1 MRHYW
6 RILKHCGWSFN
17 SGSRLCLICY
27 FHNNS
32 YGKKV
37 LIGDLALL
45 LRRHRSSNNKRW
57 SWSSALSS
65 ETPSLLVK
73 GFLENKFSVQCLKG
87 KCICHEND
95 DNESE
100 VLKSNCRRTSTT
112 TEWVPITL
120 SRKGNTLY
128 YDDFIWQ
135 SSSFQRDFETP
146 FKNSWHD
153 TFQHFLCYTR
163 VPFISKGVETFL

>member
-1 MRHYW
+1 MAT
-6 RILKHCGWSFN
+6 LHCFS
-17 SGSRLCLICY
+17 
-27 FHNNS
+27 
-32 YGKKV
+32 
-37 LIGDLALL
+37 
-45 LRRHRSSNNKRW
+45 SSNNKRW

-163 VPFISKGVETFL
+163 VPFISNEGDLFIEPQKKSWIPVNSISSQKSNCLQSNLCKWDIMFKNCYQKVSF

>member
-1 MRHYW
+1 MAT
-6 RILKHCGWSFN
+6 LHCFS
-17 SGSRLCLICY
+17 
-27 FHNNS
+27 
-32 YGKKV
+32 
-37 LIGDLALL
+37 
-45 LRRHRSSNNKRW
+45 SSNNKRW

-163 VPFISKGVETFL
+163 VSFISKEGDLFIEPQKKVEYLSTQFHPKNLIFFSWTYVNET